1 MVSTVL
7 DRPKTAISPAC
18 FPNRESVPQIEA
30 PSLAH
35 ADMRHDRLLPSRRP
49 AGSALAVFEGLF
61 ALARV
66 WRERQRVRRQLA
78 VMSERELQDVG
89 TCRSEI
95 ACEIAKPFWRALVV
109 SNAAREWV
117 RKVPTQRRLP

>member
-7 DRPKTAISPAC
+7 DRPKTPVSPAG
-18 FPNRESVPQIEA
+18 FPKRERVPQIET
-30 PSLAH
+30 PSLAR
-35 ADMRHDRLLPSRRP
+35 ADIGHEPSRKL
-49 AGSALAVFEGLF
+49 AESAFAIEGLV

-66 WRERQRVRRQLA
+66 WRERQRIRRQLA
-78 VMSERELQDVG
+78 VMSERELQDAG

-109 SNAAREWV
+109 SNMAR
-117 RKVPTQRRLP
+117 

>member
-1 MVSTVL
+1 MISAAL
-7 DRPKTAISPAC
+7 DRPKTPISPAC
-18 FPNRESVPQIEA
+18 FLKRESVPQTEA
-30 PSLAH
+30 PSLAC
-35 ADMRHDRLLPSRRP
+35 ADMRDDRPPLSRKP
-49 AGSALAVFEGLF
+49 AGSTFAIVEGLF
-61 ALARV
+61 ALVRV

-109 SNAAREWV
+109 SNAV
-117 RKVPTQRRLP
+117 R

>member
-7 DRPKTAISPAC
+7 DRPKIPISPANL
-18 FPNRESVPQIEA
+18 PKRESIPRIEA

-35 ADMRHDRLLPSRRP
+35 AEIGYDRPRP
-49 AGSALAVFEGLF
+49 AAFGFVAGLL

-66 WRERQRVRRQLA
+66 WRERQRIRRQLA
-78 VMSERELQDVG
+78 DMSERELQDVG

-109 SNAAREWV
+109 SNAAR
-117 RKVPTQRRLP
+117 

>member
-7 DRPKTAISPAC
+7 ERPKTPISPAC
-18 FPNRESVPQIEA
+18 FQKRESVPQIEA
-30 PSLAH
+30 PRLAD
-35 ADMRHDRLLPSRRP
+35 ADIRQDRLRP
-49 AGSALAVFEGLF
+49 LRKPAESAFAIVEGLF

-66 WRERQRVRRQLA
+66 WRERQRIRRQLA
-78 VMSERELQDVG
+78 IMSERELQDIG

-109 SNAAREWV
+109 SNAAR
-117 RKVPTQRRLP
+117 